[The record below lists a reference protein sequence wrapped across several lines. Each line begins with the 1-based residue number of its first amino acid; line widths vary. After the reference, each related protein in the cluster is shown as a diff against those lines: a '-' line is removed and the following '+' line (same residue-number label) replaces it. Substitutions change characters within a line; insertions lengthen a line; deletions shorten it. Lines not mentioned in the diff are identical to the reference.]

1 MDIKP
6 PFGYKDIVPLNRSQK
21 IRLLKPGEMPEFAR
35 DLNAIPISYT
45 EFALVARDYPIVF
58 SSGDG
63 GRSFAPVAVLGM
75 SAGQNLYCS
84 GAAWAPG
91 VYVPAYARRHPFCMA
106 RVKLNAVEQQDRLI
120 CVERASLDEAQGEAL
135 YDAAGAPLPKWQE
148 MQRLLTEYEADLER
162 ARELCA
168 VLADYALLEP
178 FTMQAKLAQGGE
190 VQLTGMHRVDEKKI
204 EHLNVNQF
212 KNLAKKGILG
222 RLYAHLVS
230 LENFARLLE
239 RRAAALGNVAATP
252 GPASARGG

>member
-1 MDIKP
+1 MQINP
-6 PFGYKDIVPLNRSQK
+6 PYGYGEVVPLLKTHRV
-21 IRLLKPGEMPEFAR
+21 RLGQAGEVPAFAR
-35 DLNAIPISYT
+35 TLNAIPISYT

-63 GRSFAPVAVLGM
+63 GKTFAPVAVLGM
-75 SAGQNLYCS
+75 TAGENLYCE
-84 GAAWAPG
+84 GAAWAKG

-106 RVKLNAVEQQDRLI
+106 KVKLNAVEQQDRMI
-120 CVERASLDEAQGEAL
+120 CVEQSQLDEAQGEAL
-135 YDAAGAPLPKWQE
+135 FDAQGAALPKWQE
-148 MQRLLTEYEADLER
+148 LQRLLTEYEADLER

-178 FTMQAKLAQGGE
+178 FSMQATLAQGGK

-204 EHLNVNQF
+204 EHLNASQF

-239 RRAAALGNVAATP
+239 RRAARAA
-252 GPASARGG
+252 